1 MSGRIGV
8 VGGGQLALML
18 AEAARPLGVELH
30 VQTPKADDPATRLAT
45 STVLAPLMTRRAH
58 APWPPEA
65 MRSVLRMSG
74 WILIFSRPWR
84 PMASPSCPGLR
95 PSGRWSRSVS
105 NGSC

>member
-45 STVLAPLMTRRAH
+45 STVLAPLDDPEGTRTLA
-58 APWPPEA
+58 A
-65 MRSVLRMSG
+65 RSDAIS
-74 WILIFSRPWR
+74 FE
-84 PMASPSCPGLR
+84 
-95 PSGRWSRSVS
+95 
-105 NGSC
+105 N